1 MLPTTNPQTSGIEAA
16 LNGGQDGLSAVL
28 PPDFFNISPDD
39 QDEDIETQEAD
50 PDFQQNLAE
59 VLDESVLDA
68 IATDLLGKIEDDIT
82 SSEPWMDRIAE
93 VMEQIGITD
102 SESMEEPFPG
112 SSSAIWPMITKAM
125 IQFQA
130 RALPE
135 LFPANPASAIVVG
148 KDTPELLAQANRVED
163 CINYQITYQDRGNF
177 DDFSKMLWWL
187 PIAGSVLRKV
197 YHDPIRNQNI
207 ARMVRVE
214 DFIISFSTTSLHDS
228 PRYTH
233 RIIESHNTLL
243 KLMQSGYYREI
254 DIPETTAYNGMA
266 DNPVQELRNISD
278 GKNQNASDY
287 GSDYNH
293 IQYESYTYY
302 DIPGL
307 EDMNEE
313 GNPTGIALPY
323 IITMNTDSKKVLSIY
338 RNWKQHDPLK
348 EKRICF
354 AHYKYQ
360 EGPGFFGAGLA
371 HLIGPLQIACTGAL
385 RGYGDALAFSILPC
399 GWKSKDA
406 KLSGTEYMQPGKFQ
420 DVDMV
425 LDDINKAIKIAQ
437 FPPPPPSVTAYI
449 EMLSAQAEEIVSTQN
464 ILMGANQPANMPVGT
479 MLAMVEQ
486 STKVISGQHKALHA
500 SFSEELRILGELN
513 YDFLPDDDVFM
524 MPGKEGVIKR
534 SDFDCRVHIIP
545 TADPTVASFQQ
556 RQAIDQALM
565 QLMQLS
571 NQVVQAAVQFPIQIF
586 DVYKVIER
594 LARNMKVP
602 GLDMLM
608 TSEDEFNKMV
618 IQYTQQQAQQ
628 QAQQPNPVQIQ
639 TQLAQQSLQIEQA
652 QVQIE
657 GQKAQAAGVKAQS
670 DMQKSQADIQ
680 LRQADLELRKQELE
694 LEKRAQD
701 LTFVTNDKA
710 TDLRAGI
717 LSPQLVTATNNLSQG
732 LVAQDATD
740 QLREEV
746 KNRQQDTIRSLA
758 MAHAMQQNAQQRA
771 MQQQSMIQNTAHAIP
786 NQGPTVVNM
795 PQATPPNM
803 PSPPVPQGNQSAPSA
818 PSNMPMPPS
827 AQQLSPQARTG
838 LLATL
843 LNKIR
848 GKS

>member
-1 MLPTTNPQTSGIEAA
+1 MAMLSPTQPSQGGIEAA
-16 LNGGQDGLSAVL
+16 LGNGQDGLPPTL

-39 QDEDIETQEAD
+39 QGVDVETQEAM
-50 PDFQQNLAE
+50 PDFQQNLAD
-59 VLDESVLDA
+59 VLDESVLDM

-82 SSEPWMDRIAE
+82 SSEPWMDRIAK

-112 SSSAIWPMITKAM
+112 SSSAVWPMITKAM

-135 LFPANPASAIVVG
+135 LFPANPASALIIG
-148 KDTPELLAQANRVED
+148 KDTPELLAQASRVED

-197 YHDPIRNQNI
+197 SHDPLRNQNI

-243 KLMQSGYYREI
+243 KLMQSGYYREV
-254 DIPETTAYNGMA
+254 DIPASTAYDTA
-266 DNPVQELRNISD
+266 TSSDNPVQELRNISD
-278 GKNQNASDY
+278 GKAENASDY

-293 IQYESYTYY
+293 IEYECHTYY
-302 DIPGL
+302 DIPGY
-307 EDMNEE
+307 EDLDEDDM
-313 GNPTGIALPY
+313 PTGIALPY
-323 IITMNTDSKKVLSIY
+323 IITMNSESKKVLSIY
-338 RNWKQHDPLK
+338 RNWKHDDVLK
-348 EKRICF
+348 EKRIWF

-371 HLIGPLQIACTGAL
+371 HLIGSLQTACTGAL
-385 RGYGDALAFSILPC
+385 RGYGDALAFSIMPC

-406 KLSGTEYMQPGKFQ
+406 KLSGTDYMQPGKFQ

-437 FPPPPPSVTAYI
+437 FPPPPPSVPAYI
-449 EMLSAQAEEIVSTQN
+449 QMLTEQANEIVSTQN
-464 ILMGANQPANMPVGT
+464 VLTGENQPANLPVGT

-486 STKVISGQHKALHA
+486 STKVISGQHKSLHA

-513 YDFLPDDDVFM
+513 YDFLPDEDVFM
-524 MPGKEGVIKR
+524 MPGKEGIIRR
-534 SDFDCRVHIIP
+534 SDFDCRVHIVP

-565 QLMQLS
+565 QLVQLS
-571 NQVVQAAVQFPIQIF
+571 NQVIQAAVQFPVQIF

-594 LARNMKVP
+594 IASNMKVP

-608 TSEDEFNKMV
+608 VNEDEFNQMV
-618 IQYTQQQAQQ
+618 VQFKQQQS
-628 QAQQPNPVQIQ
+628 QQPNPLQVES
-639 TQLAQQSLQIEQA
+639 QLAQQSLQIEQSK
-652 QVQIE
+652 VQMD
-657 GQKAQAAGVKAQS
+657 GQKNQVAAQKIQA
-670 DMQKSQADIQ
+670 DTQKSQAELQI
-680 LRQADLELRKQELE
+680 RQQELA
-694 LEKRAQD
+694 LDKRAQD

-717 LSPQLVTATNNLSQG
+717 LSPQLVVATNNLSQG
-732 LVAQDATD
+732 LVAHDAGEQIRT
-740 QLREEV
+740 EV
-746 KNRQQDTIRSLA
+746 KSSQEDTIRTLA
-758 MAHAMQQNAQQRA
+758 VANAMHQAQQQKV
-771 MQQQSMIQNTAHAIP
+771 MQQQQLAQAAIQAKSAP
-786 NQGPTVVNM
+786 PPMQNQPPSPQQVAQMQAMSQAPSQPPM
-795 PQATPPNM
+795 PQPAP
-803 PSPPVPQGNQSAPSA
+803 GDGSAPQA
-818 PSNMPMPPS
+818 PAALP
-827 AQQLSPQARTG
+827 PQASPG
-838 LLATL
+838 LLANL

-848 GKS
+848 GK